1 MRRLSLG
8 FSWKSVSQDMNRSN
22 VDFPP
27 ETSSAGSKQ
36 PVVFASRGNVVELNV
51 PKEKPAQRTNSIDV
65 HVGGRLRM
73 KRLSCGLSE
82 QALAAAAGV
91 SVAHLHRLETGALRI
106 DARLFA
112 DLARI
117 LHTPPSYFFKK
128 WPREIEL
135 PSG

>member
-1 MRRLSLG
+1 MT
-8 FSWKSVSQDMNRSN
+8 MSN
-22 VDFPP
+22 VDFIP
-27 ETSSAGSKQ
+27 ETSSTSSDQ
-36 PVVFASRGNVVELNV
+36 PVAFAGKGNVVELVV
-51 PKEKPAQRTNSIDV
+51 PKEKPVQKTNSIDA